1 MTEINKSQNWNPD
14 EDKLSEIK
22 KQLELFQQSA
32 ANANAPLSNQ
42 ETIQSRCAKLIT
54 LLIRIEQELNTL
66 EKTVEE
72 IWHTGYTNNNENVK
86 RVASTNLQT
95 IKRLQLKIRQ
105 ARLNLNYTFI

>member
-1 MTEINKSQNWNPD
+1 MTEINKSTNWNPD

-32 ANANAPLSNQ
+32 TNVNAPLSNQ
-42 ETIQSRCAKLIT
+42 ETIKSRCAKLII
-54 LLIRIEQELNTL
+54 LLVKIEQELNTL
-66 EKTVEE
+66 EKTVEG
-72 IWHTGYTNNNENVK
+72 IWHTGYINKNENVK

-105 ARLNLNYTFI
+105 AHLNLNYAFL